1 MITPSAVRLLPSAF
15 CLLLLA
21 ACVSAPMSA
30 PVSPRDH
37 VVGPDEAQAILYD
50 ATVTARAASTQSAL
64 ATGTRVREQELLA
77 DDQTRTAAQA
87 QAVATQLAAT
97 PTAFAQRATE
107 DAYAFTAVAPAT
119 AYTLHAAAT
128 QVATVRRE
136 QSLSRCA
143 PLFVMLSLLLT

>member
-1 MITPSAVRLLPSAF
+1 MGRLQPRAF
-15 CLLLLA
+15 CPLLA
-21 ACVSAPMSA
+21 AGGGHGPMAAPGG
-30 PVSPRDH
+30 H

-50 ATVTARAASTQSAL
+50 ATVPARAGATQSAL

-107 DAYAFTAVAPAT
+107 DAY
-119 AYTLHAAAT
+119 
-128 QVATVRRE
+128 
-136 QSLSRCA
+136 
-143 PLFVMLSLLLT
+143 